1 MDSIFMNSENSKT
14 TDPQRL
20 LPSLTDKINF
30 KRSDKYI
37 ALSKFSICCAWKKI
51 KKSYKNN
58 KYKISVPTWN
68 EEFELPEGSHS
79 VSDIQDCIEYIL
91 KKHEAVTHSPSM
103 RIYVN
108 KIENG
113 IIFKIK
119 TGYFLEPLQ

>member
-1 MDSIFMNSENSKT
+1 MLYQNLAF
-14 TDPQRL
+14 
-20 LPSLTDKINF
+20 
-30 KRSDKYI
+30 
-37 ALSKFSICCAWKKI
+37 AVHGKKI

-91 KKHEAVTHSPSM
+91 KKHKAVTHSPSM

-108 KIENG
+108 KIENE

-119 TGYFLEPLQ
+119 TGYFLELLQ

>member
-1 MDSIFMNSENSKT
+1 MINI
-14 TDPQRL
+14 L
-20 LPSLTDKINF
+20 LYQNL
-30 KRSDKYI
+30 
-37 ALSKFSICCAWKKI
+37 AFSVHGKKM

-58 KYKISVPTWN
+58 KYKISVLTWN

-91 KKHEAVTHSPSM
+91 KKDEAVTHSPSK

-113 IIFKIK
+113 IIIKIK
-119 TGYFLEPLQ
+119 TGYFLELLQ